1 MTKSSQRGAA
11 KIPYALPRGT
21 HHLSRDVVEASQRER
36 MLDAITEL
44 CATKGFAQ
52 VTVAEIVGLASVGKT
67 TFYELFDDK
76 EACFIAAYERAV
88 GEAVKI
94 MAAETSG
101 PFRPE
106 ERIRRAL
113 RAILRFVA
121 DDEHRARLL
130 LLEPFAAGPQATAK
144 MMATHRLAERIY
156 IQGRETA
163 REHWPE
169 YPPISEVRA
178 QAIIGAVNAP
188 MTAAVQAGRAR
199 SVLALEDELLRTIT
213 AMALA
218 P

>member
-1 MTKSSQRGAA
+1 MTKPSQRGAA
-11 KIPYALPRGT
+11 KIPYVLPRGT

-36 MLDAITEL
+36 MLDAMTEL

-52 VTVAEIVGLASVGKT
+52 VTVAEIVGCASVGKT

-76 EACFIAAYERAV
+76 EACFIAAYDRAV
-88 GEAVKI
+88 QQAVAV
-94 MAAETSG
+94 MQAQTEG
-101 PFRPE
+101 RLRPE
-106 ERIRRAL
+106 ERIRAAIRAM
-113 RAILRFVA
+113 LRFVA
-121 DDEHRARLL
+121 EDEHRARLL
-130 LLEPFAAGPQATAK
+130 LLEPFAAGPAATAR
-144 MMATHRLAERIY
+144 MMATHRMAERIY
-156 IQGRETA
+156 IQGRAAA
-163 REHWPE
+163 RAQWPE

-178 QAIIGAVNAP
+178 QAIIGAMNAP